1 MKKLGK
7 KRKEKKKRLNKRF
20 KTSYLDFGSDLF
32 SLFHARN
39 ILSLSRDIQ
48 YTVLSDNKEK
58 NRVSRPLFTV
68 GD

>member
-1 MKKLGK
+1 MKKQGK

-20 KTSYLDFGSDLF
+20 KTSYLDVGSDFF

-48 YTVLSDNKEK
+48 NTVLSNNKEK